1 MGNFPH
7 MVNYRTVYVYL
18 KSGKPTIN
26 RASNKSW
33 VQSILYHIIGISG
46 GYEAIS
52 LYYIQ
57 NLQRTARQEHSL
69 PSHYLSGSFLV
80 GGNDRVR
87 IHHPISGMLSFI
99 VPQCSHLTDP
109 DKFGMFGCHDVMFF
123 FLKKCDM
130 ALTNKPQPARSF
142 THVLTRN
149 ARGDIDPLNH
159 NWRLMIGLPHYP
171 EKMGER
177 AVQISGSL
185 GLTLTQLELGQ
196 FQVLGEKELIQTPK
210 DRFKPGNSH
219 RTGGVLALHF
229 FQRQPPI
236 VLSQI
241 SSVAYRILLRSDWT
255 QNIRKHP
262 LFHTFP
268 SFLYTRTHTHTY
280 KY

>member
-7 MVNYRTVYVYL
+7 MVNYRTVYVYV

-33 VQSILYHIIGISG
+33 VQSILYHIIGISW

-123 FLKKCDM
+123 FEKMRHGTNQQTPTSPEFYTCFDQKC
-130 ALTNKPQPARSF
+130 KGWYRPIEPQLEVDDWVATLPGKNGRKSCADQRESGINSHPTGAGPIPSLGGKRAHSDPQGPIQTWKFPQNRRSF
-142 THVLTRN
+142 STSFFFKGNRPSFW
-149 ARGDIDPLNH
+149 ARFQVWRIGSYCDPIEH
-159 NWRLMIGLPHYP
+159 RT
-171 EKMGER
+171 
-177 AVQISGSL
+177 SGS
-185 GLTLTQLELGQ
+185 
-196 FQVLGEKELIQTPK
+196 I
-210 DRFKPGNSH
+210 
-219 RTGGVLALHF
+219 HF
-229 FQRQPPI
+229 SI
-236 VLSQI
+236 
-241 SSVAYRILLRSDWT
+241 
-255 QNIRKHP
+255 
-262 LFHTFP
+262 LFHP
-268 SFLYTRTHTHTY
+268 SCTHARTHTY

>member
-1 MGNFPH
+1 
-7 MVNYRTVYVYL
+7 MVNYRTVYVYV

-33 VQSILYHIIGISG
+33 VQSILYHIIGISW

-109 DKFGMFGCHDVMFF
+109 DKFGMFGCHDVMF

-229 FQRQPPI
+229 FSKATAHRFEPDFKCGVSDLTAIRLNTEHPEA
-236 VLSQI
+236 STFPYF
-241 SSVAYRILLRSDWT
+241 SILLV
-255 QNIRKHP
+255 
-262 LFHTFP
+262 
-268 SFLYTRTHTHTY
+268 HTHAHTHI
-280 KY
+280 